1 VQVVLPRISL
11 LATIGLAYSVIS
23 PVINGL
29 AVVSFFLFF
38 LSWKF
43 CKFFHSRGS
52 VFGLI

>member
-43 CKFFHSRGS
+43 CTFSQNHKS